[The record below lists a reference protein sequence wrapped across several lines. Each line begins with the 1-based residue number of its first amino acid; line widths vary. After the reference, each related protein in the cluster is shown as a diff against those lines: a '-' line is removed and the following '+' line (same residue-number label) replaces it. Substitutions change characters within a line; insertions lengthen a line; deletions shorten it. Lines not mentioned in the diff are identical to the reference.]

1 MRNMTLVGSCTA
13 EADRHERLAPGSP
26 IAIAGLGLFF
36 TRHHLKHAI
45 DYADVEVH
53 MLVQARSEAVDEGGC
68 ADVQGGLAHLGRTGA
83 VGR

>member
-36 TRHHLKHAI
+36 IRHHLKHAI